1 MSSHAPDDTIA
12 TGRGFGRAVTFR
24 AMLKPDLPV
33 RTSDPLN
40 IESRVDLLMGHE
52 TPVEH
57 FFLRSHG
64 AIPDV
69 DVATWRLTID
79 GLVTTPQVL
88 DYETVTAMPP
98 ETRRLVLE
106 CSGNGRSYFDPPAKG
121 LAWGPAAV
129 SQARWTGTRL
139 DALLDRAG
147 LAPDAAH
154 VVLHPLGAPGAG
166 KPPYLRSLPIA
177 EVRRREALL
186 AWTMAGERLQPPHG
200 FPLRVVVPG
209 WNGQHWVKWL
219 TRIEVTRDPVRGF
232 YMDEEYRGDDG
243 APIGGGRVKSLV
255 TWPADGARL
264 GHRMLGLS
272 GIAWAGERDVAR
284 VEASIDG
291 GATWRDA
298 TLSAHGGRGAWRRW
312 DLNVELDAA
321 VSGEVVVAV
330 RATDDLG
337 ARQPE
342 VAKWNPLG
350 YLWNGYHTITVVVVP

>member
-1 MSSHAPDDTIA
+1 M
-12 TGRGFGRAVTFR
+12 
-24 AMLKPDLPV
+24 KPDLTV
-33 RTSDPLN
+33 RTADPLN
-40 IESRVDLLMGHE
+40 IESRVDFLMGHE

-64 AIPDV
+64 AIPEIDA
-69 DVATWRLTID
+69 ATWRLTID
-79 GLVTTPQVL
+79 GLVSTPLAL
-88 DYETVTAMPP
+88 DYDMVTAMPA

-154 VVLHPLGAPGAG
+154 VVFHPLGVPGAG
-166 KPPYLRSLPIA
+166 KPPYMRSLPIA
-177 EVRRREALL
+177 DVRRREVLL
-186 AWTMAGERLQPPHG
+186 AWDMAGERLTPPHG

-219 TRIEVTRDPVRGF
+219 SRVEVSREPARGL

-243 APIGGGRVKSLV
+243 TPIGGGHVKSLI

-264 GHRMLGLS
+264 RHRMLGLS
-272 GIAWAGERDVAR
+272 GIAWAGEREVVR
-284 VEASIDG
+284 VEVSTDDG
-291 GATWRDA
+291 TTWREA
-298 TLSAHGGRGAWRRW
+298 TASAHGGRGAWRRW
-312 DLNVELDAA
+312 DLNVELDEG
-321 VSGEVVVAV
+321 VSGELVIAV

-337 ARQPE
+337 RTQPG

-350 YLWNGYHTITVVVVP
+350 YLWNGYHRIRITMVR

>member
-1 MSSHAPDDTIA
+1 
-12 TGRGFGRAVTFR
+12 
-24 AMLKPDLPV
+24 MLKPDLTV
-33 RTSDPLN
+33 RTTDPLN
-40 IESRVDLLMGHE
+40 VESRVDLLMGHE

-64 AIPDV
+64 AIPEV
-69 DVATWRLTID
+69 DVSTWRLTVD
-79 GLVTTPQVL
+79 GLVATPLSL
-88 DYETVTAMPP
+88 DYEAVTALAA

-106 CSGNGRSYFDPPAKG
+106 CSGNGRSSFDPPAKG

-147 LAPDAAH
+147 LAPDASH
-154 VVLHPLGAPGAG
+154 VVFHPLGAPGAG

-177 EVRRREALL
+177 DLRRRGALV
-186 AWTMAGERLQPPHG
+186 AWEMAGERLTAPHG

-219 TRIEVTRDPVRGF
+219 TRIEVTREPMRGF
-232 YMDEEYRGDDG
+232 YMDEEYRDVDG
-243 APIGGGRVKSLV
+243 SVIGGSHVKSLI

-264 GHRMLGLS
+264 RHRMLGLS
-272 GIAWAGERDVAR
+272 GIAWAGEREVTR

-291 GATWRDA
+291 GATWREA
-298 TLSAHGGRGAWRRW
+298 TLSSHGGHGAWRRW

-321 VSGEVVVAV
+321 ASGEIVVAA

-337 ARQPE
+337 RTQPE
-342 VAKWNPLG
+342 VATWNPLG
-350 YLWNGYHTITVVVVP
+350 YLWNGYHRIRIKVE